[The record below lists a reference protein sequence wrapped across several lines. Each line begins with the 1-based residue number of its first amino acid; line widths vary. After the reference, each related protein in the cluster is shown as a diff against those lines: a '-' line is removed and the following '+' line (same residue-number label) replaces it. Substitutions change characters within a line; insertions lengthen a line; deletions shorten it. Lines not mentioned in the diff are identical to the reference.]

1 MLTLHR
7 RRTPRSHHRTIMTLV
22 LRTARPEKAHF
33 PFRVGRKTI
42 LISFAGRG
50 ALPDWLKYSYVT
62 PNFSRAVSRGVEY
75 AANDFALHQVALGLN
90 LTSDAAY
97 YLNRSRNW
105 RNYWNPSTAS
115 LNYTGFVQPRAANA
129 SFISYSPVSSPPSR
143 SVSDDIS
150 AFLRDVLFATT
161 SSLSS
166 CGLSRTLRLFHYV
179 QFSES
184 LKRIRQYQ

>member
-1 MLTLHR
+1 
-7 RRTPRSHHRTIMTLV
+7 MTLV

-75 AANDFALHQVALGLN
+75 AANDFALHQVSLGLN

-115 LNYTGFVQPRAANA
+115 LNHTGFVQPRAANA
-129 SFISYSPVSSPPSR
+129 SFISYSPVSSPPSH
-143 SVSDDIS
+143 SVSDDV
-150 AFLRDVLFATT
+150 F
-161 SSLSS
+161 SLSQRCFVCNHEFFVILWTFQNTS
-166 CGLSRTLRLFHYV
+166 IVPLRAIFRK
-179 QFSES
+179 SEKDKTVS
-184 LKRIRQYQ
+184 IR